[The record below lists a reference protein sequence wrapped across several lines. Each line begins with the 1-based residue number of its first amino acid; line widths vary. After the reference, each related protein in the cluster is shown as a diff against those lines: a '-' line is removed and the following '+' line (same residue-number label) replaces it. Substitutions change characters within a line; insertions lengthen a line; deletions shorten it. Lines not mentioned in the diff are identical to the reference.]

1 MFWGQLLG
9 EENFME
15 TFVNLYNASVSSN
28 CFLLLLNIYIFQKL
42 LRVELT

>member
-15 TFVNLYNASVSSN
+15 IFVNLYNSSVFSI
-28 CFLLLLNIYIFQKL
+28 FLLLLLNIYIFQKL
-42 LRVELT
+42 LRVELM